1 MQRMPDNKILH
12 KNKDLSYLIFISQLC
27 IELMSALW
35 LELSIKNPTNLERV
49 AYFTPSKIIHL
60 KNKPL
65 SIDNRFNL
73 PSITSM
79 LQSLQH
85 FFTTY
90 F

>member
-49 AYFTPSKIIHL
+49 A
-60 KNKPL
+60 
-65 SIDNRFNL
+65 
-73 PSITSM
+73 
-79 LQSLQH
+79 
-85 FFTTY
+85 
-90 F
+90 